1 MTYDSGMKHRLV
13 FRASDRAEFQT
24 IADGRKTIETRAATP
39 KYRKV
44 AVGDELVIRCGTEE
58 VTRVVKRVEI
68 YFSIDEL
75 LAGVGLNNV
84 MPLVENV
91 EQAKQEWYSY
101 PGYRDKIAQH
111 GLVAWYI

>member
-1 MTYDSGMKHRLV
+1 MKRHVLK
-13 FRASDRAEFQT
+13 FRASDKAEFMT
-24 IADGRKTIETRAATP
+24 ILDGRKTVESRAATP

-44 AVGDELVIRCGTEE
+44 AVGDELVIRCGKDTI
-58 VTRVVKRVEI
+58 TKVVKRVEI
-68 YFSIDEL
+68 YPSIDEL
-75 LAGVGLNNV
+75 VAAVGLRNV
-84 MPLVENV
+84 MPLVENI

>member
-1 MTYDSGMKHRLV
+1 MKYNLV
-13 FRASDRAEFQT
+13 FREVDKTDFET
-24 IADGRKTIETRAATP
+24 IVDGRKTIETRAATP

-44 AVGDELVIRCGTEE
+44 AVGDELVIRCGKDTI
-58 VTRVVKRVEI
+58 VKVVKRVEI
-68 YFSIDEL
+68 YPSIDEL

-84 MPLVENV
+84 MPLVKNV

-111 GLVAWYI
+111 GLVAWHI

>member
-1 MTYDSGMKHRLV
+1 MKHRLV
-13 FRASDRAEFQT
+13 FRAGDKSFDA
-24 IADGRKTIETRAATP
+24 IVDGRKTVETRAATP

-44 AVGDELVIRCGTEE
+44 AVGDELVVRCGEDTI
-58 VTRVVKRVEI
+58 TKVVKRVEI
-68 YFSIDEL
+68 YLGVDEL
-75 LAGVGLNNV
+75 VAAVGLNNV

-111 GLVAWYI
+111 GLVAWHI